1 MWRNVLLSW
10 TDDQE
15 EQVFEQDLFVSYSS
29 KDYDWV
35 QESLLPVLDENNI
48 KYIIHSRDFV
58 PGKAWLDNMAD
69 SVYNSR
75 KVILIMSMNYLCSA
89 FCKDEMRMA
98 IHRCSERDDSSLIVV
113 RIDDINSSAIPKIL
127 RHRTFIDVTSKE
139 ETATWQRRIVEY
151 VQSMVSSGSVTSDES
166 FNDTDTK
173 SLLSMFKLMRKKKRK
188 NAERE
193 LENQANAWWWPGW
206 RWLAP

>member
-1 MWRNVLLSW
+1 M
-10 TDDQE
+10 
-15 EQVFEQDLFVSYSS
+15 FISYST

-35 QESLLPVLDENNI
+35 QQSLLPVLDENGIN
-48 KYIIHSRDFV
+48 YIIHSRDFV

-75 KVILIMSMNYLCSA
+75 KVIVIMSSNYLSSA
-89 FCKDEMRMA
+89 FCRDEMRMA

-113 RIDDINSSAIPKIL
+113 RIDNIKSNDIPKSV

-139 ETATWQRRIVEY
+139 ETTTWQRRILDY
-151 VQSMVSSGSVTSDES
+151 VLSVVSSGSMTSDES
-166 FNDTDTK
+166 SNDTDTK
-173 SLLSMFKLMRKKKRK
+173 SLLAIFKLNRKKKRN

-193 LENQANAWWWPGW
+193 LENQAKA
-206 RWLAP
+206 

>member
-1 MWRNVLLSW
+1 M
-10 TDDQE
+10 
-15 EQVFEQDLFVSYSS
+15 FISYST
-29 KDYDWV
+29 KDFDWV
-35 QESLLPVLDENNI
+35 QQSLLPVLDENGV

-75 KVILIMSMNYLCSA
+75 KVILVMSMNYLSSG

-113 RIDDINSSAIPKIL
+113 RIDNIKSSDIPKSL

-139 ETATWQRRIVEY
+139 ETTTWQRRILEY
-151 VQSMVSSGSVTSDES
+151 VRSVISSGSVTLDES
-166 FNDTDTK
+166 FNEPDTK
-173 SLLSMFKLMRKKKRK
+173 SLLSMFKLKRKKKR
-188 NAERE
+188 NNVERE
-193 LENQANAWWWPGW
+193 LENQAEA
-206 RWLAP
+206 

>member
-1 MWRNVLLSW
+1 M
-10 TDDQE
+10 
-15 EQVFEQDLFVSYSS
+15 FISYST

-35 QESLLPVLDENNI
+35 QKFLLPVLDENGVN
-48 KYIIHSRDFV
+48 YIIHSRDFV

-75 KVILIMSMNYLCSA
+75 KVILIMSINYLSSA

-113 RIDDINSSAIPKIL
+113 RIDNIKSSDIPSSL

-139 ETATWQRRIVEY
+139 ETTTWQRRILDY
-151 VQSMVSSGSVTSDES
+151 VLSVVSSGSVTSDEG
-166 FNDTDTK
+166 FGETETK
-173 SLLSMFKLMRKKKRK
+173 SLLSRFKLQRKKKR
-188 NAERE
+188 NNAAERD
-193 LENQANAWWWPGW
+193 LENQANT
-206 RWLAP
+206 

>member
-1 MWRNVLLSW
+1 M
-10 TDDQE
+10 
-15 EQVFEQDLFVSYSS
+15 FISYST

-35 QESLLPVLDENNI
+35 QQSLLPVFDENGIN
-48 KYIIHSRDFV
+48 YIIHSRDFV

-75 KVILIMSMNYLCSA
+75 KVILVMSINYLSSA

-113 RIDDINSSAIPKIL
+113 RIDNIKSIDIPKSL

-139 ETATWQRRIVEY
+139 ETSIWQRRILEY
-151 VQSMVSSGSVTSDES
+151 MRSIVSSGSVNSDES
-166 FNDTDTK
+166 FNDTETK
-173 SLLSMFKLMRKKKRK
+173 SLLSMFKLKRK
-188 NAERE
+188 TKRNNAGRE
-193 LENQANAWWWPGW
+193 LENQAKA
-206 RWLAP
+206 

>member
-1 MWRNVLLSW
+1 M
-10 TDDQE
+10 
-15 EQVFEQDLFVSYSS
+15 FISYST

-35 QESLLPVLDENNI
+35 QQSLLPVLDENGI

-75 KVILIMSMNYLCSA
+75 KVILVMSMNYLSSG

-113 RIDDINSSAIPKIL
+113 RIDNIKSSDIPKSL

-139 ETATWQRRIVEY
+139 ETTTWQRRILEY
-151 VQSMVSSGSVTSDES
+151 VRSVISSGSVTLDES
-166 FNDTDTK
+166 FNEPDTK
-173 SLLSMFKLMRKKKRK
+173 SLLSMFKLKRKKKP
-188 NAERE
+188 NNVERE
-193 LENQANAWWWPGW
+193 LENQAEA
-206 RWLAP
+206 